1 MKTSGK
7 IIHQKYHNVHIKNK
21 YFLEVSFGFPPSNFR
36 HEFSNILR
44 SFSSCSNLS
53 STSNNIVEDHHPM
66 VIIQSLDMVQ
76 EETSFGAVETNPTK
90 QSAKL

>member
-7 IIHQKYHNVHIKNK
+7 IIHQKCHNVHIKNK
-21 YFLEVSFGFPPSNFR
+21 SIFPPSNFR

-66 VIIQSLDMVQ
+66 VIIQSLDMAQ
-76 EETSFGAVETNPTK
+76 EEISFGAVETNPTK

>member
-1 MKTSGK
+1 MKISGK

-21 YFLEVSFGFPPSNFR
+21 GIFPPSNFR
-36 HEFSNILR
+36 HEFSSILR

-66 VIIQSLDMVQ
+66 VIIQSLDMAQ
-76 EETSFGAVETNPTK
+76 EETTFGAVETNPTK